1 MTLLLA
7 ADSGVL
13 VGKSPIVGTATEADA
28 AARRL
33 MRMVEEV
40 DIANSNARQ
49 AVSLLRS
56 LSGVSVTKLQTQ
68 IDTGFML
75 GATQLALDLATAASA
90 FAAYADD
97 VHRIHVSARETIA
110 EVEDLLM
117 QISGCA
123 RQLEN
128 AAHTLQINA
137 HVHVPSVWS
146 QRPPFIPPAPGAAA
160 ESEVSNLAAKAGAAG
175 TWTVQAMAWGWAAD
189 RIGECQTRWN
199 KLIIE
204 RKESESRLT
213 SKLTSTQLGP
223 LLSYNGVNNRASIT
237 RHYTGSSVHRSRYLA
252 EPLLQDI
259 LSGNSTPQEVAV
271 KWKALGLSQDDVEKL
286 PIEVLIALG
295 DTDGVPYEVQHIAA
309 SAALDY
315 AIANPDT
322 AIRMMGLVGDMTVKQ
337 FVGQLESIRNAHDD
351 AEANAELMS
360 GNPTVQLF
368 GFGTHD
374 GALTAAISLGDLDTA
389 SHVGVNVSGMG
400 SDVNGLGQG
409 VRAAKQLY
417 FEANRAHAQANPAIV
432 TWIGYHSP
440 AMPPSLEVTNG
451 DRAASGAKP
460 LADFIDGINA
470 VRTANGNSMQEF
482 VVFGHSYGST
492 TAAEALKI
500 SQTGVDTFVTYG
512 SAGLEKGTTADQLHA
527 DSVYATGAKGDNVAW
542 MGLLGSGR
550 DNPLEIYEIKDF
562 KSEDR
567 GDRVRVTA
575 HDMFTEDTSGSFFN
589 WGGKVGYL
597 TEGTSSV
604 ESMGRILV
612 GGTP

>member
-160 ESEVSNLAAKAGAAG
+160 ESEVSDLVAKAGAAG

-189 RIGECQTRWN
+189 
-199 KLIIE
+199 
-204 RKESESRLT
+204 
-213 SKLTSTQLGP
+213 
-223 LLSYNGVNNRASIT
+223 
-237 RHYTGSSVHRSRYLA
+237 
-252 EPLLQDI
+252 
-259 LSGNSTPQEVAV
+259 
-271 KWKALGLSQDDVEKL
+271 
-286 PIEVLIALG
+286 
-295 DTDGVPYEVQHIAA
+295 
-309 SAALDY
+309 
-315 AIANPDT
+315 
-322 AIRMMGLVGDMTVKQ
+322 
-337 FVGQLESIRNAHDD
+337 
-351 AEANAELMS
+351 
-360 GNPTVQLF
+360 
-368 GFGTHD
+368 
-374 GALTAAISLGDLDTA
+374 
-389 SHVGVNVSGMG
+389 
-400 SDVNGLGQG
+400 
-409 VRAAKQLY
+409 
-417 FEANRAHAQANPAIV
+417 
-432 TWIGYHSP
+432 
-440 AMPPSLEVTNG
+440 
-451 DRAASGAKP
+451 
-460 LADFIDGINA
+460 
-470 VRTANGNSMQEF
+470 
-482 VVFGHSYGST
+482 
-492 TAAEALKI
+492 
-500 SQTGVDTFVTYG
+500 
-512 SAGLEKGTTADQLHA
+512 
-527 DSVYATGAKGDNVAW
+527 
-542 MGLLGSGR
+542 
-550 DNPLEIYEIKDF
+550 
-562 KSEDR
+562 
-567 GDRVRVTA
+567 
-575 HDMFTEDTSGSFFN
+575 
-589 WGGKVGYL
+589 
-597 TEGTSSV
+597 
-604 ESMGRILV
+604 
-612 GGTP
+612 

>member
-309 SAALDY
+309 SAALGY

-351 AEANAELMS
+351 AEVNAELMS
-360 GNPTVQLF
+360 GNPTVRRRSA
-368 GFGTHD
+368 TR
-374 GALTAAISLGDLDTA
+374 ACAA
-389 SHVGVNVSGMG
+389 
-400 SDVNGLGQG
+400 
-409 VRAAKQLY
+409 
-417 FEANRAHAQANPAIV
+417 
-432 TWIGYHSP
+432 
-440 AMPPSLEVTNG
+440 
-451 DRAASGAKP
+451 
-460 LADFIDGINA
+460 
-470 VRTANGNSMQEF
+470 
-482 VVFGHSYGST
+482 GST
-492 TAAEALKI
+492 RWRIRTK
-500 SQTGVDTFVTYG
+500 SQ
-512 SAGLEKGTTADQLHA
+512 
-527 DSVYATGAKGDNVAW
+527 
-542 MGLLGSGR
+542 R
-550 DNPLEIYEIKDF
+550 
-562 KSEDR
+562 
-567 GDRVRVTA
+567 
-575 HDMFTEDTSGSFFN
+575 
-589 WGGKVGYL
+589 
-597 TEGTSSV
+597 
-604 ESMGRILV
+604 
-612 GGTP
+612 